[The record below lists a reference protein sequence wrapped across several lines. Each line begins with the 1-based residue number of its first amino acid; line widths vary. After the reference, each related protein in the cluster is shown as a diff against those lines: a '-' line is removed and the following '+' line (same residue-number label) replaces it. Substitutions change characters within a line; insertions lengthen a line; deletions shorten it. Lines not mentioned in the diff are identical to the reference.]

1 MPERNGFTHDVC
13 AFWNSRAGLGQWA
26 GTRDVIAKQL
36 EVEAISTYVR
46 DGMRIL
52 EVGCGNGIT
61 AIELAR
67 RRNVEIL
74 GIDFAEEMIT
84 AARAMVAGQELRG
97 SAQFQVGDV
106 QGLFR
111 FTQRFDLIYS
121 ERVLINLSDWAAQEQ
136 AIRNITD
143 LLVEGGLYVMCE
155 NSQDGLD
162 QINSL
167 RKQVGLP
174 AIVPPWHNR
183 YLRDAELNEIT
194 FTGVKLDSINYYS
207 STYYFLSRVVN
218 ASLAAEEGKEVDYN
232 APINRL
238 ALRLPSIGDLG
249 QGRIWLWRKV
259 GENAATSKD
268 T

>member
-1 MPERNGFTHDVC
+1 MPEMNGITHDVC

-36 EVEAISTYVR
+36 EVEAISTYIR

-67 RRNVEIL
+67 RYSVEIL
-74 GIDFAEEMIT
+74 GIDFAEEMIA
-84 AARAMVAGQELRG
+84 AARAMAAGQELRG
-97 SAQFQVGDV
+97 SVHFEVGDV
-106 QGLFR
+106 QTLFR
-111 FTQRFDLIYS
+111 FTQKFDLIYS
-121 ERVLINLSDWAAQEQ
+121 ERVLINLSTWAAQEQ

-143 LLVEGGLYVMCE
+143 LLIEGGLYLMCE
-155 NSQDGLD
+155 NSQDGL
-162 QINSL
+162 QKINSL
-167 RKQVGLP
+167 RERVGLP

-183 YLRDAELNEIT
+183 YLRDAELNQIAL
-194 FTGVKLDSINYYS
+194 TGVKLDNINYYS

-218 ASLAAEEGKEVDYN
+218 ASLAAEQGNEPDYD

-238 ALRLPSIGDLG
+238 ALQLPSIGELG

-259 GENAATSKD
+259 CENAA
-268 T
+268 